1 MAIFKG
7 IDVSVHNGNIDWN
20 RVKKYGIDFAI
31 IKCFYHDNN
40 GMGEADNFRKNIMG
54 AVAAGIKYIGVYS
67 YSKAD
72 SVVMAK
78 KEAAQTLDII
88 KPYRKYITM
97 PVYFDVEDRK
107 NKGVEKAV
115 SLAFCEVIEKGG
127 YKAGIYSSGGW
138 YRTYLKDVTEYTRW
152 VAVYNGTFTPP
163 TDIKKLDMWQ
173 YSSTGHVDGINGN
186 VDMNYL
192 YNKDNLTINKIQKE
206 KEPTVAKKETV
217 EYYTEAELRQLMVDT
232 FMKFNGDKMGS
243 SGHHKIIDTYN
254 TQKPLP
260 RGYKMTYGDDWC
272 AATCTAIGMM
282 CGLNDIIFGECSCT
296 KLIELYTK
304 AGKWIENEANK
315 SAYKVGNFIIYD
327 WNDGVD
333 YSEYDNKNSP
343 EHIGM
348 IYEVHDTYVMV
359 IEGNMGRP
367 SHVGTRKVYINGR
380 YVRGICA
387 PDYASM
393 AGKVV
398 KNKNVSTPTSIVTNT
413 TTILTVD
420 GSWGKKTTKRT
431 QQYLGTSIDGIVSNQ
446 PSDNKKYLSAC
457 ETSSWEFKND
467 NYLYGSDRVKRLET
481 FLGSEG
487 YYTEK
492 VDGWCGKG
500 VVTAMQYFLKAKKY
514 YTKSID
520 GSMGKETVKA
530 WQKYLNAQN

>member
-31 IKCFYHDNN
+31 IKCFYHDNS
-40 GMGEADNFRKNIMG
+40 GMGEADNFKKNIMG

-72 SVVMAK
+72 SIAMAK
-78 KEAAQTLDII
+78 KEAVQTLEII
-88 KPYRKYITM
+88 KPYRDYITM
-97 PVYFDVEDRK
+97 PVYFDVEDKK
-107 NKGVEKAV
+107 NRGVEKAV
-115 SLAFCEVIEKGG
+115 SLAFCEVIEKSG

-163 TDIKKLDMWQ
+163 TDIKELDMWQ

-192 YNKDNLTINKIQKE
+192 YNKDILTINKIQDTE
-206 KEPTVAKKETV
+206 EPTVVKDETV

-232 FMKFNGDKMGS
+232 FMQFKNDKMGS

-254 TQKPLP
+254 TQIPLP
-260 RGYKMTYGDDWC
+260 RGYKMTYKDDWC
-272 AATCTAIGMM
+272 AATCTAIGIM
-282 CGLNDIIFGECSCT
+282 CGFEDIVFGECSCT

-304 AGKWIENEANK
+304 AGRWIENEADK
-315 SAYKVGNFIIYD
+315 SAYKIGNFIIYD
-327 WNDGVD
+327 WNDGIN
-333 YSEYDNKNSP
+333 YAKYDDKDSP

-380 YVRGICA
+380 YIRGICA

-393 AGKVV
+393 VGKVV
-398 KNKNVSTPTSIVTNT
+398 KNKISTPVSTIET
-413 TTILTVD
+413 LTVD
-420 GSWGKKTTKRT
+420 GSWGKNTTKMT

-457 ETSSWEFKND
+457 ETDSWEFKRTG
-467 NYLYGSDRVKRLET
+467 YLDGSDMVKRLET
-481 FLGSEG
+481 FLGTEG
-487 YYTEK
+487 YYTGK

-500 VVTAMQYFLKAKKY
+500 VVTAMQRFLASKKY
-514 YTKSID
+514 YTKVID
-520 GSMGKETVKA
+520 GSMGKQTVKA
-530 WQKYLNAQN
+530 WQKYLNDQK